1 MDILR
6 NTKRNNILCKIIIII
21 LLAII
26 IIILVQYIQKLSGSG
41 FYDYLKNGFYKA
53 RNIDSPSKLW
63 FNGYLGIFSRNHE
76 FGYLNLLIIPLL
88 LYIIIFW
95 EKFSKAFKAVFI
107 VYFFSTILIGIKGFF
122 NFRYAF
128 TLYPL
133 TIIAIF
139 WLFYDLLKRVSEFS
153 NKNNFLRFKI
163 LSILL
168 FLLIISLAIYSVDVR
183 KKSYISWWKY
193 GNSLKYIKGQR
204 IELIHSLERLNIDD
218 SRKILVV
225 NIIDFFYHTNIKGV
239 MYGSLRFCEN
249 SENLWDR
256 IKKENI
262 RYILASDNIY
272 KRPYYKVLAE
282 IMKDNLKV
290 EIIQKAGRLK
300 LYEVSG

>member
-6 NTKRNNILCKIIIII
+6 NTKRNTILCKIIIII
-21 LLAII
+21 LFAII
-26 IIILVQYIQKLSGSG
+26 IIGLVQYIQKLSGSG

-76 FGYLNLLIIPLL
+76 FGYLNLLIIPFL

-95 EKFSKAFKAVFI
+95 EKYSKAFKAVLI

-122 NFRYAF
+122 NYRYAF

-139 WLFYDLLKRVSEFS
+139 WLFYDFLKRVNEIS

-168 FLLIISLAIYSVDVR
+168 YLLIISLAIYSVDVR

-218 SRKILVV
+218 SRRILVV

-262 RYILASDNIY
+262 QYILASDNIY